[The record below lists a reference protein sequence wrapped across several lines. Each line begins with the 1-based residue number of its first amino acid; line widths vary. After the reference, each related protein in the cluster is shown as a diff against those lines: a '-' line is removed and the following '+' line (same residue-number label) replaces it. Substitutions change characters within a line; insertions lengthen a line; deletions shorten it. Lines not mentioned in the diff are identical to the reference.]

1 MSEGG
6 SMKETYLLPM
16 PYMDLVNRG
25 AAVVPFR
32 PVKTKAFGGLAL
44 PPNPV
49 IPVGKKLQPFL

>member
-1 MSEGG
+1 
-6 SMKETYLLPM
+6 MKETYLPPM
-16 PYMDLVNRG
+16 SYMNLVNRG

-32 PVKTKAFGGLAL
+32 PVNTKAVGGLAL